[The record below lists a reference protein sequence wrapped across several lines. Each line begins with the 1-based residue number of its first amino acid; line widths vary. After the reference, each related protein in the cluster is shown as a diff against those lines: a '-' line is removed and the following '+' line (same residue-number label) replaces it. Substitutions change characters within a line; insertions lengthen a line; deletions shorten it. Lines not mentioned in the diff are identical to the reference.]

1 VTHSKKSVNSS
12 QVIDRKAENDNGKT
26 RVKSII
32 AVRQNKIRLNNPIL
46 IAGFPGPGLVGSIS
60 TSHIIEQ
67 LHMHQIAC
75 VESEFIV
82 PGVIYIAGKIRHP
95 FRLYS
100 NQEGNV
106 CVLVCEAPI
115 MIQGI
120 HSVLDTVVKW
130 AKENEVREV
139 MVLEG
144 IPVEGIPDSSRKP
157 MILSSAIRED
167 NNNDSFY
174 IDDTGEK
181 KDFSSSPPP
190 TSNTTFIAGIS
201 GGLLSSCLS
210 NGIACKAVLIPAS
223 SGIPDPEGAAILIE
237 SISNITDND
246 SLKRIDAKQ
255 LREKGANLKRQMTET
270 IRAVREQQS
279 REHQEQSP
287 TGGQV
292 IYG

>member
-167 NNNDSFY
+167 NNDSFY
-174 IDDTGEK
+174 KDDTGEK
-181 KDFSSSPPP
+181 KDFSSSPP
-190 TSNTTFIAGIS
+190 SNTTFIAGIS

-210 NGIACKAVLIPAS
+210 NGIACKALLIPAS

>member
-130 AKENEVREV
+130 VKDNEVREV
-139 MVLEG
+139 IVLEG

-157 MILSSAIRED
+157 MILSSDIRGD
-167 NNNDSFY
+167 NNDSLY
-174 IDDTGEK
+174 KDDAEEK
-181 KDFSSSPPP
+181 KDLSSSSSSS
-190 TSNTTFIAGIS
+190 SNTTFIAGIS

-210 NGIACKAVLIPAS
+210 NGIACKALLISAS

-237 SISNITDND
+237 SIRNITDND
-246 SLKRIDAKQ
+246 SLKRIDAQQ
-255 LREKGANLKRQMTET
+255 LREKGANLKQRMTET

>member
-1 VTHSKKSVNSS
+1 MINSKKSVNSS
-12 QVIDRKAENDNGKT
+12 QLIDRNREDNNNGKT
-26 RVKSII
+26 RVRPII
-32 AVRQNKIRLNNPIL
+32 AAVRRSKIKLNNPIL

-115 MIQGI
+115 MIHGI

-130 AKENEVREV
+130 VKDNEVREV
-139 MVLEG
+139 IVLEG

-157 MILSSAIRED
+157 MVLSSDIRED
-167 NNNDSFY
+167 NNDSLY
-174 IDDTGEK
+174 KDDTEEK
-181 KDFSSSPPP
+181 KDFSSSSS
-190 TSNTTFIAGIS
+190 SNTTFIAGIS

-210 NGIACKAVLIPAS
+210 NGIACKALLISAS

-246 SLKRIDAKQ
+246 SLKRIDARQ
-255 LREKGANLKRQMTET
+255 LREKGAILKRRMIDT

>member
-12 QVIDRKAENDNGKT
+12 QLIDRKAEKDNGKT

-144 IPVEGIPDSSRKP
+144 IPVEGIPDSSRRP

-167 NNNDSFY
+167 NNDSFY
-174 IDDTGEK
+174 KDDTGEK
-181 KDFSSSPPP
+181 KDFSSSSPP
-190 TSNTTFIAGIS
+190 SSSHTTFIAGIS

-210 NGIACKAVLIPAS
+210 NSIACKALLIPAS

>member
-1 VTHSKKSVNSS
+1 MIHWKKSVNSS
-12 QVIDRKAENDNGKT
+12 QLIDRKREDNNGKT
-26 RVKSII
+26 RVRPII
-32 AVRQNKIRLNNPIL
+32 AVRRTKIKLNNPIL

-115 MIQGI
+115 MIHGI
-120 HSVLDTVVKW
+120 QSVLDTVVKW
-130 AKENEVREV
+130 VKDNEIQEV
-139 MVLEG
+139 IVLEG

-157 MILSSAIRED
+157 MILCSDIRGD
-167 NNNDSFY
+167 NNDSLY
-174 IDDTGEK
+174 KDDTEEK
-181 KDFSSSPPP
+181 KDFSSS
-190 TSNTTFIAGIS
+190 SNTAFIAGIS
-201 GGLLSSCLS
+201 GGVLSSCLS
-210 NGIACKAVLIPAS
+210 NGIACKALLISAS

-246 SLKRIDAKQ
+246 SLKRIDAQQ
-255 LREKGANLKRQMTET
+255 LREKGANLKRRMTET

>member
-1 VTHSKKSVNSS
+1 VINSKKSVNSS
-12 QVIDRKAENDNGKT
+12 QLIDRNREDNSNGKT
-26 RVKSII
+26 RVRPITAAIRRS
-32 AVRQNKIRLNNPIL
+32 KIKLNNPIL
-46 IAGFPGPGLVGSIS
+46 IAGLPGPGLVGSIS

-82 PGVIYIAGKIRHP
+82 PGVIYIGGKIRHP

-115 MIQGI
+115 MIHGI

-130 AKENEVREV
+130 VKDNEVREV
-139 MVLEG
+139 IVLEG

-157 MILSSAIRED
+157 MVLSSDIRED
-167 NNNDSFY
+167 NNDSLY
-174 IDDTGEK
+174 KDDTEEK
-181 KDFSSSPPP
+181 NDFSSSSS
-190 TSNTTFIAGIS
+190 SNTTFIAGIS

-210 NGIACKAVLIPAS
+210 NGIACKALLIPTS

-237 SISNITDND
+237 SISNITDNYL
-246 SLKRIDAKQ
+246 LKRIDARQ
-255 LREKGANLKRQMTET
+255 LREKGAILKRRMIDT

-287 TGGQV
+287 TGGQI

>member
-1 VTHSKKSVNSS
+1 VIHSKKYVNSS
-12 QVIDRKAENDNGKT
+12 GIIGIKKIKNNIGKT
-26 RVKSII
+26 RVKPILGI
-32 AVRQNKIRLNNPIL
+32 RQNKVKLNTPLL

-60 TSHIIEQ
+60 TSYIIEQ
-67 LHMHQIAC
+67 LHMHQIAF

-100 NQEGNV
+100 TEDGKV

-120 HSVLDTVVKW
+120 HSVLDSVVKW
-130 AKENEVREV
+130 AEENEVREV
-139 MVLEG
+139 IVLEG
-144 IPVEGIPDSSRKP
+144 IPVEGIPDSSRRP
-157 MILSSAIRED
+157 MILSSDGRVD
-167 NNNDSFY
+167 NDERLY
-174 IDDTGEK
+174 QDDNEEK
-181 KDFSSSPPP
+181 KDSSS
-190 TSNTTFIAGIS
+190 SNTTFIAGIP

-210 NGIACKAVLIPAS
+210 NVIACKALLISAS
-223 SGIPDPEGAAILIE
+223 SGIPDPEAAAILIE

-246 SLKRIDAKQ
+246 SLKRIDAQ
-255 LREKGANLKRQMTET
+255 RLREKGANIKRRMAET

-279 REHQEQSP
+279 RQHPEQSS
-287 TGGQV
+287 TGGQL

>member
-174 IDDTGEK
+174 KDDTGEK
-181 KDFSSSPPP
+181 KDFSFSSPP

>member
-1 VTHSKKSVNSS
+1 MINSKKSVNSS
-12 QVIDRKAENDNGKT
+12 QLIDRNREDNNGKT
-26 RVKSII
+26 RVRPII
-32 AVRQNKIRLNNPIL
+32 AAVRRSKIKLNNPIL

-115 MIQGI
+115 MIHGI

-130 AKENEVREV
+130 VKDNEVREV
-139 MVLEG
+139 IVLEG
-144 IPVEGIPDSSRKP
+144 IPVEGIPDSNRKP
-157 MILSSAIRED
+157 MILSSDIRGD
-167 NNNDSFY
+167 NNDSLY
-174 IDDTGEK
+174 KDDTEEK
-181 KDFSSSPPP
+181 KASSSSSS
-190 TSNTTFIAGIS
+190 SNTTFIAGIS

-210 NGIACKAVLIPAS
+210 NGIACKALLISAS

-246 SLKRIDAKQ
+246 SLKRIDARQ
-255 LREKGANLKRQMTET
+255 LREKGAILKRRMIDT

>member
-1 VTHSKKSVNSS
+1 MINSKKSVNSS
-12 QVIDRKAENDNGKT
+12 QLIDRNREDNSNGKT
-26 RVKSII
+26 RVRPITA
-32 AVRQNKIRLNNPIL
+32 AVRRSKIKLNNPIL
-46 IAGFPGPGLVGSIS
+46 IAGLPGPGLVGSIS

-82 PGVIYIAGKIRHP
+82 PGVIYIGGRIRHP

-115 MIQGI
+115 MIHGI

-130 AKENEVREV
+130 VKDNEVREV
-139 MVLEG
+139 IVLEG
-144 IPVEGIPDSSRKP
+144 IPVEGIPDSSRRP
-157 MILSSAIRED
+157 MVLSSDIRED
-167 NNNDSFY
+167 NNDSLY
-174 IDDTGEK
+174 KDDTEEK
-181 KDFSSSPPP
+181 NDFSSSS
-190 TSNTTFIAGIS
+190 SNTTFIAGIS

-210 NGIACKAVLIPAS
+210 NGIACKALLIPTS

-237 SISNITDND
+237 SISNITDNYL
-246 SLKRIDAKQ
+246 LKRIDARQ
-255 LREKGANLKRQMTET
+255 LREKGAILKRRMIDT

>member
-1 VTHSKKSVNSS
+1 VINSKKSVNSS
-12 QVIDRKAENDNGKT
+12 QLIDRNREDNSNGKT
-26 RVKSII
+26 RVRPITAAIRRS
-32 AVRQNKIRLNNPIL
+32 KIKLNNPIL
-46 IAGFPGPGLVGSIS
+46 IAGLPGPGLVGSIS

-82 PGVIYIAGKIRHP
+82 PGVIYIGGKIRHP

-115 MIQGI
+115 MIHGI
-120 HSVLDTVVKW
+120 HSVLDTVIKWVKD
-130 AKENEVREV
+130 NEVREV
-139 MVLEG
+139 IVLEG

-157 MILSSAIRED
+157 MVLSSDIRED
-167 NNNDSFY
+167 NNDSLY
-174 IDDTGEK
+174 KDDTEEK
-181 KDFSSSPPP
+181 NDFSSSSS
-190 TSNTTFIAGIS
+190 SNTTFIAGIS

-210 NGIACKAVLIPAS
+210 NGIACKALLIPTS

-237 SISNITDND
+237 SISNITDNYL
-246 SLKRIDAKQ
+246 LKRIDARQ
-255 LREKGANLKRQMTET
+255 LREKGAILKRRMIDT

>member
-1 VTHSKKSVNSS
+1 MINSKKSVNSS
-12 QVIDRKAENDNGKT
+12 QLINRKREDNNGKT
-26 RVKSII
+26 RVRPII
-32 AVRQNKIRLNNPIL
+32 AAVRRSKIKLNNPIL

-115 MIQGI
+115 MIHGI

-130 AKENEVREV
+130 VRDNEVREV
-139 MVLEG
+139 IVLEG

-157 MILSSAIRED
+157 MILSSDIRGD
-167 NNNDSFY
+167 NNDSLY
-174 IDDTGEK
+174 KDDTEEK
-181 KDFSSSPPP
+181 KDFSSSYSS
-190 TSNTTFIAGIS
+190 SNTTFIAGIS

-210 NGIACKAVLIPAS
+210 NGIACKALLISAS

-246 SLKRIDAKQ
+246 SLKRIDAQQ
-255 LREKGANLKRQMTET
+255 LREKGAILKRRMTET

>member
-1 VTHSKKSVNSS
+1 MIHSKKSVNSS
-12 QVIDRKAENDNGKT
+12 QLIDRKAENNNGKT

-157 MILSSAIRED
+157 MILSSAIREE

-174 IDDTGEK
+174 KDDTGEK
-181 KDFSSSPPP
+181 KDFSSSS
-190 TSNTTFIAGIS
+190 SNTTFIAGIS

-210 NGIACKAVLIPAS
+210 NGIACKALLIPAS

>member
-1 VTHSKKSVNSS
+1 L
-12 QVIDRKAENDNGKT
+12 IDRKREDNNGKT
-26 RVKSII
+26 RVRPII
-32 AVRQNKIRLNNPIL
+32 AVRRTKIKLNNPIL

-106 CVLVCEAPI
+106 FVLVCEAPI
-115 MIQGI
+115 MIHGTQ
-120 HSVLDTVVKW
+120 SVLDTVVKW
-130 AKENEVREV
+130 VKDNEIQEV
-139 MVLEG
+139 IVLEG
-144 IPVEGIPDSSRKP
+144 IPVEGTPDLSRKP
-157 MILSSAIRED
+157 MILSSDIRGD
-167 NNNDSFY
+167 NNDSLY
-174 IDDTGEK
+174 KDDTEEK
-181 KDFSSSPPP
+181 KDFSSS
-190 TSNTTFIAGIS
+190 SNTAFIAGIS
-201 GGLLSSCLS
+201 GSLLSSCLS
-210 NGIACKAVLIPAS
+210 NGIACKALLISAS

-246 SLKRIDAKQ
+246 SLKRIDAQQ
-255 LREKGANLKRQMTET
+255 LREKGANLKRRMTET

>member
-1 VTHSKKSVNSS
+1 MTHSKKSVNSS
-12 QVIDRKAENDNGKT
+12 QLIDRKAENDNGKT

-100 NQEGNV
+100 NQEGNI

-174 IDDTGEK
+174 KDDSGEK

-190 TSNTTFIAGIS
+190 SNTTFIAGIS

-287 TGGQV
+287 TGGQI

>member
-1 VTHSKKSVNSS
+1 MGIHSKKSVNSS
-12 QVIDRKAENDNGKT
+12 RLIDRKSENNNGKT
-26 RVKSII
+26 KVKSII
-32 AVRQNKIRLNNPIL
+32 PVRQNKIRLNNPIL

-144 IPVEGIPDSSRKP
+144 IPVEGIPDSSSKP
-157 MILSSAIRED
+157 MVLSSAIRGD
-167 NNNDSFY
+167 KNDSFY
-174 IDDTGEK
+174 KDDTGEK
-181 KDFSSSPPP
+181 KDFSSSS
-190 TSNTTFIAGIS
+190 SNTTFIAGIS
-201 GGLLSSCLS
+201 GGLLASCLS
-210 NGIACKAVLIPAS
+210 NGIACKALLISAS

-246 SLKRIDAKQ
+246 SLKRIDAQQ
-255 LREKGANLKRQMTET
+255 LREKGAILKGRMTET

>member
-1 VTHSKKSVNSS
+1 VINSKKSVNSS
-12 QVIDRKAENDNGKT
+12 QLIDRNREDNSNGKT
-26 RVKSII
+26 RVRPITAAIRRS
-32 AVRQNKIRLNNPIL
+32 KIKLNNPIL
-46 IAGFPGPGLVGSIS
+46 IAGLPGPGLVGSIS

-82 PGVIYIAGKIRHP
+82 PGVIYIGGKIRHP

-115 MIQGI
+115 MIHGI

-130 AKENEVREV
+130 VKDNEVREV
-139 MVLEG
+139 IVLEG

-157 MILSSAIRED
+157 MVLSSDIRED
-167 NNNDSFY
+167 NNDSLY
-174 IDDTGEK
+174 KDDTEEK
-181 KDFSSSPPP
+181 NDFSSSSS
-190 TSNTTFIAGIS
+190 SNTTFIAGIS

-210 NGIACKAVLIPAS
+210 NGIACKALLIPTS

-237 SISNITDND
+237 SISNITDNYL
-246 SLKRIDAKQ
+246 LKRIDARQ
-255 LREKGANLKRQMTET
+255 LREKGAILKRRMIDT

>member
-1 VTHSKKSVNSS
+1 MINSKKSVNST
-12 QVIDRKAENDNGKT
+12 QLIDRNREDNNNGKT
-26 RVKSII
+26 RVRPII
-32 AVRQNKIRLNNPIL
+32 AAVRRSKIKLNNPIL

-115 MIQGI
+115 MIHGI

-130 AKENEVREV
+130 VKDNKVREV
-139 MVLEG
+139 IVLEG

-157 MILSSAIRED
+157 MILSSDIRGD
-167 NNNDSFY
+167 NNDSLY
-174 IDDTGEK
+174 KDDTEEK
-181 KDFSSSPPP
+181 KDFSSS
-190 TSNTTFIAGIS
+190 SSSFKYYLYSWNIRRTFILMFIKWH
-201 GGLLSSCLS
+201 CL
-210 NGIACKAVLIPAS
+210 
-223 SGIPDPEGAAILIE
+223 
-237 SISNITDND
+237 
-246 SLKRIDAKQ
+246 
-255 LREKGANLKRQMTET
+255 
-270 IRAVREQQS
+270 
-279 REHQEQSP
+279 
-287 TGGQV
+287 
-292 IYG
+292 

>member
-1 VTHSKKSVNSS
+1 MINSKKSVNSS
-12 QVIDRKAENDNGKT
+12 QLIDRNREDNNNNGKT
-26 RVKSII
+26 RVRPII
-32 AVRQNKIRLNNPIL
+32 AAVRRSKIKLNNPIL

-115 MIQGI
+115 MIHGI

-130 AKENEVREV
+130 VKDNKVREV
-139 MVLEG
+139 IVLEG

-157 MILSSAIRED
+157 MVLSSDIRED
-167 NNNDSFY
+167 NNDSLY
-174 IDDTGEK
+174 KDDTEEK
-181 KDFSSSPPP
+181 KDFSSSS
-190 TSNTTFIAGIS
+190 SNTTFIAGIS

-210 NGIACKAVLIPAS
+210 NGIACKALLISAS

-246 SLKRIDAKQ
+246 SLKRIDARQ
-255 LREKGANLKRQMTET
+255 LREKGAILKRRMIDT

>member
-1 VTHSKKSVNSS
+1 MVIHSKKSINSS
-12 QVIDRKAENDNGKT
+12 QLIDRKREDNNGKT
-26 RVKSII
+26 RVRPII
-32 AVRQNKIRLNNPIL
+32 AAVRRTKIKLNNPIL

-106 CVLVCEAPI
+106 CVLVCETPI
-115 MIQGI
+115 MIHGI

-130 AKENEVREV
+130 VKDNEVREV
-139 MVLEG
+139 VVLEG

-157 MILSSAIRED
+157 MILSSDIRGD
-167 NNNDSFY
+167 NNDSLY
-174 IDDTGEK
+174 KDDTEEK
-181 KDFSSSPPP
+181 KDFSSSSSCS
-190 TSNTTFIAGIS
+190 SNTTFIAGIS
-201 GGLLSSCLS
+201 GGFYPHVYQMALLVKLCSYLRQ
-210 NGIACKAVLIPAS
+210 
-223 SGIPDPEGAAILIE
+223 EGAAILIE

-246 SLKRIDAKQ
+246 SLKRIDAQQ
-255 LREKGANLKRQMTET
+255 LREKGAILKRRMTET

>member
-1 VTHSKKSVNSS
+1 VIHSKKSVNSS
-12 QVIDRKAENDNGKT
+12 QLIDRKREDNNGKT
-26 RVKSII
+26 RVRPIS
-32 AVRQNKIRLNNPIL
+32 AARQTKIKLNNPIL

-130 AKENEVREV
+130 VKDNEIREII
-139 MVLEG
+139 VLEG

-157 MILSSAIRED
+157 MILSSDIRGD
-167 NNNDSFY
+167 NNDSLY
-174 IDDTGEK
+174 KDDTEEK
-181 KDFSSSPPP
+181 KDFSSSS
-190 TSNTTFIAGIS
+190 SNTTFIAGIS
-201 GGLLSSCLS
+201 GGLLASCLS
-210 NGIACKAVLIPAS
+210 NGIACKALLISGS

-246 SLKRIDAKQ
+246 SLKRIDAQQ
-255 LREKGANLKRQMTET
+255 LREKGANLKRRMTET

-279 REHQEQSP
+279 RENQEQSP

>member
-1 VTHSKKSVNSS
+1 VTNSKKSVNSS
-12 QVIDRKAENDNGKT
+12 QLIDRNREDNNNNGKT
-26 RVKSII
+26 RVRPII
-32 AVRQNKIRLNNPIL
+32 AAVRRSKIKLNNPIL

-115 MIQGI
+115 MIHGI

-130 AKENEVREV
+130 VKDNEVREV
-139 MVLEG
+139 IVLEG
-144 IPVEGIPDSSRKP
+144 IPVEGMPDSSRKP
-157 MILSSAIRED
+157 MILSSDIRGD
-167 NNNDSFY
+167 NNDSLY
-174 IDDTGEK
+174 KDDTEEK
-181 KDFSSSPPP
+181 KEFSSSSS
-190 TSNTTFIAGIS
+190 SNTTFIAGIS

-210 NGIACKAVLIPAS
+210 NGIACKALLISAS

-246 SLKRIDAKQ
+246 SLKRIDARQ
-255 LREKGANLKRQMTET
+255 LREKGAILKRRMIDT

>member
-1 VTHSKKSVNSS
+1 
-12 QVIDRKAENDNGKT
+12 
-26 RVKSII
+26 
-32 AVRQNKIRLNNPIL
+32 
-46 IAGFPGPGLVGSIS
+46 
-60 TSHIIEQ
+60 
-67 LHMHQIAC
+67 MHKIAC

-120 HSVLDTVVKW
+120 RSVLDTVVKW
-130 AKENEVREV
+130 VKDNEVREV
-139 MVLEG
+139 IVLEG

-157 MILSSAIRED
+157 MILSSDIRGD
-167 NNNDSFY
+167 NNDSLY
-174 IDDTGEK
+174 KDDAEEK
-181 KDFSSSPPP
+181 KDLSSSSS
-190 TSNTTFIAGIS
+190 SNTTFIAGIS

-210 NGIACKAVLIPAS
+210 NGIACKALLISAS

-237 SISNITDND
+237 SIRNITDND
-246 SLKRIDAKQ
+246 SLKRIDAQQ

>member
-130 AKENEVREV
+130 VKDNEVREV
-139 MVLEG
+139 IVLEG

-157 MILSSAIRED
+157 MILSSDIRGD
-167 NNNDSFY
+167 NNDSLY
-174 IDDTGEK
+174 KDDAEEK
-181 KDFSSSPPP
+181 KDLSSSSSS
-190 TSNTTFIAGIS
+190 SNTTFIAGIS

-210 NGIACKAVLIPAS
+210 NGIACKALLISAS

-237 SISNITDND
+237 SIRNITDND
-246 SLKRIDAKQ
+246 SLKRIDAQQ
-255 LREKGANLKRQMTET
+255 LREKGANLKQRMTET

-279 REHQEQSP
+279 REHQDQSP

>member
-1 VTHSKKSVNSS
+1 MINSKKSVNSS
-12 QVIDRKAENDNGKT
+12 QLIDGNREDNNGKT
-26 RVKSII
+26 RVRPII
-32 AVRQNKIRLNNPIL
+32 AAVRRTKIKLNNPIL

-100 NQEGNV
+100 NQQGNV

-115 MIQGI
+115 MIHGI
-120 HSVLDTVVKW
+120 NSVLDTVVKW
-130 AKENEVREV
+130 VKDNEVREV
-139 MVLEG
+139 VVLEG

-157 MILSSAIRED
+157 MILSSDIRGD
-167 NNNDSFY
+167 NNDSLY
-174 IDDTGEK
+174 KDDTEEK
-181 KDFSSSPPP
+181 KDFSSSSSSS
-190 TSNTTFIAGIS
+190 SNTTFIAGIS

-210 NGIACKAVLIPAS
+210 NGIACKALLISAS
-223 SGIPDPEGAAILIE
+223 SGIPEPEGAAILIE

-246 SLKRIDAKQ
+246 SLKRIDAQQ
-255 LREKGANLKRQMTET
+255 LRDRGAILKRRMTET

>member
-157 MILSSAIRED
+157 MILSSDIRGD
-167 NNNDSFY
+167 NNDSLY
-174 IDDTGEK
+174 KDDAEEK
-181 KDFSSSPPP
+181 KDPFFFFFFKYYLYSRDIGGP
-190 TSNTTFIAGIS
+190 FILVFIKWH
-201 GGLLSSCLS
+201 CL
-210 NGIACKAVLIPAS
+210 
-223 SGIPDPEGAAILIE
+223 
-237 SISNITDND
+237 
-246 SLKRIDAKQ
+246 
-255 LREKGANLKRQMTET
+255 
-270 IRAVREQQS
+270 
-279 REHQEQSP
+279 
-287 TGGQV
+287 
-292 IYG
+292 

>member
-1 VTHSKKSVNSS
+1 MVIHSKKSIHSS
-12 QVIDRKAENDNGKT
+12 QLIDRKSENNNGKT

-32 AVRQNKIRLNNPIL
+32 PVRQNKIRLNNPIL

-157 MILSSAIRED
+157 MVLSSAIRGD
-167 NNNDSFY
+167 NNDSFY
-174 IDDTGEK
+174 KDDTGEK
-181 KDFSSSPPP
+181 KDFSSSSS
-190 TSNTTFIAGIS
+190 SNTTFIAGIS
-201 GGLLSSCLS
+201 GGLLASCLS
-210 NGIACKAVLIPAS
+210 NGIACKALLISAS

-246 SLKRIDAKQ
+246 SLKTIDAKQ
-255 LREKGANLKRQMTET
+255 LREKGANLKRQMIET

>member
-1 VTHSKKSVNSS
+1 MIHSKKSVNSS
-12 QVIDRKAENDNGKT
+12 QLIDRKREDNNRKT
-26 RVKSII
+26 RVRPII
-32 AVRQNKIRLNNPIL
+32 VVTQTKIKLNNPIL

-82 PGVIYIAGKIRHP
+82 PGVIYIAGKIRYP

-130 AKENEVREV
+130 VKDNEVREV
-139 MVLEG
+139 IVLEG

-157 MILSSAIRED
+157 MIL
-167 NNNDSFY
+167 
-174 IDDTGEK
+174 
-181 KDFSSSPPP
+181 
-190 TSNTTFIAGIS
+190 
-201 GGLLSSCLS
+201 
-210 NGIACKAVLIPAS
+210 
-223 SGIPDPEGAAILIE
+223 
-237 SISNITDND
+237 
-246 SLKRIDAKQ
+246 
-255 LREKGANLKRQMTET
+255 
-270 IRAVREQQS
+270 
-279 REHQEQSP
+279 
-287 TGGQV
+287 
-292 IYG
+292 

>member
-1 VTHSKKSVNSS
+1 MICSNKSVNPL
-12 QVIDRKAENDNGKT
+12 QLTNRKKKNDSGET
-26 RVKSII
+26 RVKPLRGI
-32 AVRQNKIRLNNPIL
+32 RQNRLNLNNPIL

-67 LHMHQIAC
+67 LHMHHIAC
-75 VESEFIV
+75 VESEFIA

-100 NQEGNV
+100 NEDRNI

-115 MIQGI
+115 MIHGI

-130 AKENEVREV
+130 AKDNEVRGV
-139 MVLEG
+139 IVLEG
-144 IPVEGIPDSSRKP
+144 IPVEGIPDSSRRP
-157 MILSSAIRED
+157 MILSSEEGREVD
-167 NNNDSFY
+167 NDSFSQ
-174 IDDTGEK
+174 DDTEDK
-181 KDFSSSPPP
+181 KASSS
-190 TSNTTFIAGIS
+190 SYTTFIAGIS

-210 NGIACKAVLIPAS
+210 NGIPCKALLISAS

-237 SISNITDND
+237 SLSNIVEND
-246 SLKRIDAKQ
+246 IFKRIDAQQ
-255 LREKGANLKRQMTET
+255 LRERGANLKRRMAET

-279 REHQEQSP
+279 RQQQQEKSP
-287 TGGQV
+287 TEGQL

>member
-1 VTHSKKSVNSS
+1 MINSKKSVNSS
-12 QVIDRKAENDNGKT
+12 QLIDRNREDNSNGKT
-26 RVKSII
+26 RVRPITAAIRRS
-32 AVRQNKIRLNNPIL
+32 KIKLNNPIL
-46 IAGFPGPGLVGSIS
+46 IAGLPGPGLVGSIS

-82 PGVIYIAGKIRHP
+82 PGVIYIGGKIRHP

-115 MIQGI
+115 MIHGI

-130 AKENEVREV
+130 VKDNEVREV
-139 MVLEG
+139 IVLEG

-157 MILSSAIRED
+157 MVLSSDIRED
-167 NNNDSFY
+167 NNDSLY
-174 IDDTGEK
+174 KDDSEEK
-181 KDFSSSPPP
+181 NDFSSSSS
-190 TSNTTFIAGIS
+190 SNTTFIAGIS

-210 NGIACKAVLIPAS
+210 NGIACKALLIPTS

-237 SISNITDND
+237 SISNITDNYL
-246 SLKRIDAKQ
+246 LKRIDARQ
-255 LREKGANLKRQMTET
+255 LREKGAILKRRMIDT

>member
-12 QVIDRKAENDNGKT
+12 QLIDRKAENDNGKT

-100 NQEGNV
+100 NQEGNI

-167 NNNDSFY
+167 NNDSFY
-174 IDDTGEK
+174 KDDTGEK
-181 KDFSSSPPP
+181 KDFSSSPAPP
-190 TSNTTFIAGIS
+190 SNTTFIAGIS

-270 IRAVREQQS
+270 LRAVREQQS

>member
-1 VTHSKKSVNSS
+1 MVIHSKKSIHSS
-12 QVIDRKAENDNGKT
+12 QLIDRKSENNNGKT

-32 AVRQNKIRLNNPIL
+32 PVRQNKIRLNNPIL

-157 MILSSAIRED
+157 MVLSSAIRGD
-167 NNNDSFY
+167 NNDSFY
-174 IDDTGEK
+174 KDDTGEK
-181 KDFSSSPPP
+181 KDFSSS
-190 TSNTTFIAGIS
+190 SNTTFIAGIS
-201 GGLLSSCLS
+201 GGLLASCLS
-210 NGIACKAVLIPAS
+210 NGIACKALLISAS

-237 SISNITDND
+237 SISNIT
-246 SLKRIDAKQ
+246 
-255 LREKGANLKRQMTET
+255 
-270 IRAVREQQS
+270 
-279 REHQEQSP
+279 
-287 TGGQV
+287 
-292 IYG
+292 